1 LNRSNC
7 KWKMFVSIAIVVLI
21 VIMTVPVIKNT
32 HHTVNQSVRE
42 MAPLVASSNNTTS
55 LANSSSSLNL
65 GVVSAPLIG
74 GLNYLSPSEDYYFVS
89 MLYLPFAAYE
99 FPPTPVLHP
108 VLAEGWTH
116 NANYTVWNLTLK
128 KGLKW
133 DNGSPLNST
142 DLWYS
147 LEQYLDNGW
156 IYFNITNVKIINSTT
171 VQVTTNIPQPNLVL
185 DWSIYTNGFIM
196 PYQSWSKYDNSEGVM
211 NASFLNYKNIVSD
224 APFVITN
231 YTPGENPIIFHANKY
246 YYEGQPHM
254 KYVIVRLFSS
264 LASEVEAFR
273 AGTIDALWDWG
284 SYSIVVPL
292 LKGLPGTNLYIPTNV
307 GPYEGVWFN
316 MHQWPYNTTQFRMA
330 LAYLTNRTEL
340 NNVVNYPN
348 GTMVG
353 YNGLIPSLD
362 QQIGINPSS
371 VNNYPY
377 NPSLAQSLLAQIGIK
392 MDNTSGTANYGLYV
406 YDNPSLPDYGSPVT
420 INITTTQLGFG
431 DIATAVLLEQLWQ
444 SAGFK
449 VSVTSLASSPFF
461 STFLGST
468 TGWQVA
474 VTIDLTGYA
483 PVALTD
489 EGSMMTQDAATYYN
503 YNSSF
508 GMPNWKVNY
517 MNNLSNASNL
527 YPVDTNQSNRY
538 VAEMANY
545 VDSEVP
551 MIPLWNVINVVASK
565 TGYNWGNTSKYSGIF
580 RPQGMVT
587 PQFFWYGALYNI
599 TVTTRTTTPS
609 VISPIVYAGVGVIVV
624 LIVAG
629 AVALAYRSRKRKEK
643 EEK

>member
-1 LNRSNC
+1 TTGL
-7 KWKMFVSIAIVVLI
+7 
-21 VIMTVPVIKNT
+21 
-32 HHTVNQSVRE
+32 VNGTFQ
-42 MAPLVASSNNTTS
+42 N
-55 LANSSSSLNL
+55 
-65 GVVSAPLIG
+65 
-74 GLNYLSPSEDYYFVS
+74 F
-89 MLYLPFAAYE
+89 
-99 FPPTPVLHP
+99 
-108 VLAEGWTH
+108 
-116 NANYTVWNLTLK
+116 
-128 KGLKW
+128 
-133 DNGSPLNST
+133 
-142 DLWYS
+142 
-147 LEQYLDNGW
+147 
-156 IYFNITNVKIINSTT
+156 
-171 VQVTTNIPQPNLVL
+171 
-185 DWSIYTNGFIM
+185 
-196 PYQSWSKYDNSEGVM
+196 
-211 NASFLNYKNIVSD
+211 KNIVAD
-224 APFVITN
+224 GPFVITN
-231 YTPGENPIIFHANKY
+231 YTAGENPIIFHANKY
-246 YYEGQPHM
+246 YFQGPPHM
-254 KYVIVRLFSS
+254 KTLVVRIYSS
-264 LASEVEAFR
+264 LASEVEAYR
-273 AGTIDALWDWG
+273 AGLEDAVWDMG
-284 SYSIVVPL
+284 AYSIVVPL
-292 LKGLPGTNLYIPTNV
+292 LKGLPNTNLYSISP
-307 GPYEGVWFN
+307 GPYEGIWLN
-316 MHQWPYNTTQFRMA
+316 MYQWPYNTTQFRMA

-340 NNVVNYPN
+340 NDAVNTPN

-362 QQIGINPSS
+362 QQVGINPSS

-377 NPSLAQSLLAQIGIK
+377 NPTLAQSLLGQIGIK

-406 YDNPSLPDYGSPVT
+406 YDNPSLPDYGTPVT
-420 INITTTQLGFG
+420 INISTTQLGFG

-461 STFLGST
+461 ATFLGST

-503 YNSSF
+503 YNNSF

-517 MNNLSNASNL
+517 MNNLSNGSNL
-527 YPVDTNQSNRY
+527 YPEGTTQSNHY

-565 TGYNWGNTSKYSGIF
+565 AGYNWGNASKYSGIF

-599 TVTTRTTTPS
+599 TLATRTTVPS
-609 VISPIVYAGVGVIVV
+609 AISPIVYAGVGVIVV

-629 AVALAYRSRKRKEK
+629 IVAVAYRSRKRRQK